1 MDAELKQ
8 FIGKLD
14 TLDFKKMYN
23 DNFFWTWDKTDDELA
38 AVFTVA
44 DALRH
49 RTETPERKQH
59 FHPNL

>member
-23 DNFFWTWDKTDDELA
+23 DNFFWTWE
-38 AVFTVA
+38 
-44 DALRH
+44 
-49 RTETPERKQH
+49 RTMSLPLYL
-59 FHPNL
+59 P